1 MERPGLPKEE
11 SQVVATRA
19 VAGLDWEEGGQRK
32 TTEEREREWEVNVR
46 YNNNLEK

>member
-1 MERPGLPKEE
+1 MERPGFPKEE

-32 TTEEREREWEVNVR
+32 TTEREREWEVNVKVGIIR
-46 YNNNLEK
+46 